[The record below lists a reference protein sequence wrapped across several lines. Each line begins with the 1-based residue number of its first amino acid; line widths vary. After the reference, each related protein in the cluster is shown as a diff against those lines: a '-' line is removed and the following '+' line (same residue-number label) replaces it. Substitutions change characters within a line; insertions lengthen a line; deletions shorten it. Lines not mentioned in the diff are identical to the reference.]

1 MFGQCVRAVC
11 WGSYYWQIVGIMAT
25 RMCWSCWVVTGLSL
39 SMPIVYC
46 RYVGAVKTAADA
58 AARQQLEQVVEV
70 LVKDRWVLF
79 QLVSSFST
87 T

>member
-1 MFGQCVRAVC
+1 
-11 WGSYYWQIVGIMAT
+11 
-25 RMCWSCWVVTGLSL
+25 
-39 SMPIVYC
+39 MPIVYC